1 MKVTLGRGSQ
11 TLYAGFDPTSDSLHV
26 GNLLVLVGLIHSQR
40 AGHTPIALLGGKRN
54 INFPQLDC
62 QLKVSM

>member
-1 MKVTLGRGSQ
+1 MRVALGRGSQ

-40 AGHTPIALLGGKRN
+40 AGHTPIALLGGRKN
-54 INFPQLDC
+54 VFIYAN
-62 QLKVSM
+62 SMIILL